1 MPRAAGP
8 AGGGG
13 ARIELEAVT
22 KVFVRRP
29 RAGRLRR
36 RREEVRAVDGI
47 TLTIGAGEV
56 VGYIGPNGAGKSTTV
71 KMLTGILVPTSGRIR
86 TAGLDPSRQRVEV
99 ASRIGVVFGQ
109 RTQLWW
115 DLPLEDSFELLRHV
129 YGVPAGRHIANRRRL
144 VDLLDL
150 GPLLPTPVRQLS
162 LGQRMRGELAAALLH
177 DPEVV
182 FLDEPTIG
190 LDVTGKARVRQFLAA
205 ANRERGMTIVL
216 TTHDLADV
224 ERLCSRLVVIDHGRV
239 IQDGT
244 VAAIKERFGTHRT
257 LVVDLEAPAP
267 PLVVAGAEVV
277 RVDGARQWLRFPR
290 DRISA
295 SALIAEVA
303 AQARLVDLAVEET
316 GIDDVVSRIYT
327 EK

>member
-1 MPRAAGP
+1 
-8 AGGGG
+8 
-13 ARIELEAVT
+13 
-22 KVFVRRP
+22 
-29 RAGRLRR
+29 
-36 RREEVRAVDGI
+36 
-47 TLTIGAGEV
+47 
-56 VGYIGPNGAGKSTTV
+56 
-71 KMLTGILVPTSGRIR
+71 
-86 TAGLDPSRQRVEV
+86 
-99 ASRIGVVFGQ
+99 
-109 RTQLWW
+109 
-115 DLPLEDSFELLRHV
+115 
-129 YGVPAGRHIANRRRL
+129 
-144 VDLLDL
+144 
-150 GPLLPTPVRQLS
+150 
-162 LGQRMRGELAAALLH
+162 GELAAALLH